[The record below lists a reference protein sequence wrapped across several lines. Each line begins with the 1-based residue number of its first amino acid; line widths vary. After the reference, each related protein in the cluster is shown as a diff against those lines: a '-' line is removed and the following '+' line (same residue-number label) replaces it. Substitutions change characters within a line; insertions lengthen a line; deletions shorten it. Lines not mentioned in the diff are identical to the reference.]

1 MVLQAAGV
9 VNPYLLRNQGKFV
22 LTAGS
27 PHFGRLETPSPPGT
41 YFALRLF
48 RIWSVQFWQS
58 KYRAGSL
65 RQPAGPK
72 RDNPAFWWIQ
82 RKLSWVVT

>member
-48 RIWSVQFWQS
+48 RI
-58 KYRAGSL
+58 
-65 RQPAGPK
+65 
-72 RDNPAFWWIQ
+72 
-82 RKLSWVVT
+82 